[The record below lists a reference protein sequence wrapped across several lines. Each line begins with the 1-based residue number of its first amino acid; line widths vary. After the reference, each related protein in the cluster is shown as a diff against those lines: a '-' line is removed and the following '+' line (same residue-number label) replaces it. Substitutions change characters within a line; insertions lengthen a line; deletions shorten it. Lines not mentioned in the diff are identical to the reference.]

1 MKHAVTVLAAA
12 VALSFSAGAFAE
24 DDEVATLTA
33 RAGKALR
40 YDASAPE
47 PTTSKVGWGGAA
59 ILVNAPI
66 AEVRKVVSEYRS
78 YEKFMKPFDSSK
90 LISKK
95 NGQSEVYLQ
104 VPVAHGAAKVWA
116 VVKFAPPVKDGD
128 SEKIVATYVKGNV
141 DAFGAVWRL
150 RPTEDGKTVLKLEL
164 LVDPQLP
171 FPNSMVTGEL
181 KYAAD
186 KAVTAVR
193 DRVEKIPSADK
204 KPSNVAKR

>member
-12 VALSFSAGAFAE
+12 LALSFTTGAFAE
-24 DDEVATLTA
+24 DEEVATLTA

-40 YDASAPE
+40 YDAKASE

-59 ILVNAPI
+59 VVVNAPV
-66 AEVRKVVSEYRS
+66 AEVRKIVQEYRK
-78 YEKFMKPFDSSK
+78 YETYMKPFDSSK
-90 LISKK
+90 LLSKK
-95 NGQSEVYLQ
+95 NGTSEVYLQ

-116 VVKFAPPVKDGD
+116 VVKFAPPVKDGEG
-128 SEKIVATYVKGNV
+128 EKIVATYVKGNV
-141 DAFGAVWRL
+141 DAFAAVWRL

-186 KAVTAVR
+186 KAVTSVR